1 MQAVI
6 MAGGVGMRLR
16 PLTANVPKPM
26 VPLFD
31 RPVMEHIL
39 NLLAKH
45 GITDVIVTL
54 SHLTGE
60 IAEYFGDG
68 SSLGVKI
75 RYSIETDPYGTAGG
89 VKLVQDMID
98 GTFVVISGD
107 VVTDFDLTEAL
118 YKHRSASAIAT
129 IMLSDVDDPTQF
141 GAVQCDPNGKVMR
154 FLEKPKSSDV
164 FGKTVSAGI
173 YVLEPEV
180 LSCIPY
186 NWPFDFGRDLFPR
199 MLNNGEPVY
208 GFPIPGY
215 WCDIGNVNHYRKVH
229 FDALEGK
236 LKIDLPAAHIGQ
248 GIWIGERVDLHSS
261 VEISAPVFLG
271 PGAIIR
277 RGAIL
282 ENHTVV
288 GTEALINEGAR
299 ISHSVIGSR
308 SCVGRNAVVTNCI
321 TSGGYSISDSE
332 TVNEQ
337 LLITSPYYE
346 KPTAIPFSNSTAQSS
361 NVDAQQPEQTA
372 VRPVT

>member
-6 MAGGVGMRLR
+6 MAGGVGTRLR

-31 RPVMEHIL
+31 RPVMEHTI
-39 NLLAKH
+39 NLLTKH

-54 SHLTGE
+54 SHLAGE
-60 IAEYFGDG
+60 VVEYFGDG

-75 RYSIETDPYGTAGG
+75 RYSVETDPYGTAGG
-89 VKLVQDMID
+89 VKLIQDMID

-118 YKHRSASAIAT
+118 HKHRSASAIAT
-129 IMLSDVDDPTQF
+129 IMLCDVDDPTQF
-141 GAVQCDPNGKVMR
+141 GMVRCEPNGRLTR
-154 FLEKPKSSDV
+154 FLEKPKSSEI
-164 FGKTVSAGI
+164 FGNTVSTGI
-173 YVLEPEV
+173 YILEPEV

-199 MLNNGEPVY
+199 MLNNSEPVY

-215 WCDIGNVNHYRKVH
+215 WCDIGNINHYRKVH

-261 VEISAPVFLG
+261 VEISAPIFLG
-271 PGAIIR
+271 PGAVVR
-277 RGAIL
+277 RGVSL
-282 ENHTVV
+282 GSHTVV
-288 GTEALINEGAR
+288 GAEALIDEGAR
-299 ISHSVIGSR
+299 ISRSVIGSR
-308 SCVGRNAVVTNCI
+308 SCVGRNAVVTDCI
-321 TSGGYSISDSE
+321 MSGGYSISDDE
-332 TVNEQ
+332 TVNER
-337 LLITSPYYE
+337 LLIAAPSSE
-346 KPTAIPFSNSTAQSS
+346 RASEIPALRPITQNSHVEAEQS
-361 NVDAQQPEQTA
+361 EQTA